1 VISKIFI
8 DRPVLSVVIS
18 IIITVAGAVA
28 YSALPTERYPDLAP
42 PQVKV
47 SATYPGATAETVEKT
62 VATPI
67 ELEVNGSKGMIYMNS
82 VSANDGTYAL
92 TVSFEIGSD
101 NDLNAVEVQNRVS
114 AAMAKLPR
122 EVQSVGVTTRKV
134 SPDTLMFMAIL
145 SPEGAYDELFMSNY
159 ASINIVDELKRIPGM
174 GDVTIVGQ
182 KDFGVRLWLR
192 PDDMAKLGVSA
203 NDVIGAIQEQNVET
217 PGGKIGESPML
228 EGQVF
233 EYPVKVKGRLVTPD
247 EFGDIIVRAQQDG
260 AIVQVKDIARVE
272 LASKSYLAST
282 TLNGAPCVTLTLSQL
297 PGSNAVVLAEQ
308 VRETLERLKKTF
320 PPGLDYQIAYDSTIF
335 VTLSIEEVMHTL
347 FEAFIL
353 VFIVIFIFLQ
363 DWRATL
369 IPMIAVP
376 VALIGTFAALLALG
390 FSINLLT
397 LFGLIL
403 AIGIVVDDAIVVVE
417 AVAHKIEHEGLS
429 SYDASVEAMKEV
441 SGPVIGIALVLS
453 AVFVPLLFLSGLT
466 GVMFRQFAVTITVSV
481 LISALNALTL
491 SPALCAIFMRKV
503 EHKGIIGKGFG
514 AFNRGFDWV
523 TNKYMGGVTFAVKRF
538 VLSLIVLAILTTAGV
553 MLIANHPTGLVP
565 DEDQGIVFVNAQL
578 PDGASLERTKQE
590 MKTLEAKIKEIPGV
604 QDVLNFSGFSI
615 VSQYGANTGSFVL
628 TLKPFDDRVSKEEY
642 YKSIIMEI
650 AKISKDSP
658 GAQFSGF
665 GLPALPGMGNV
676 GGFTFELQD
685 RSGGPIADQAAV
697 ATEFMRGVNALPEVA
712 GAFTP
717 FRNTVPQLSV
727 VVDREKAKT
736 LDVPVD
742 EVFRTLQGNLAAFE
756 VNDVTIYGR
765 NYKVMTQAE
774 PRYRQTPADI
784 DKLWARSRTGQMVP
798 LGTLVSVTPT
808 TGPSSINRYNVFRTV
823 EINSIGAPGVASGD
837 AIAQIEATADKTLPS
852 TMSYQWTGLTY
863 QEKLSAGQL
872 PLIFGMA
879 FAFTFLFLAALY
891 ESWSIPFSVLLGV
904 PLAVFGAILGAVI
917 RGIPFDIYGQIGLIL
932 LIGLAAKNAI
942 LIVEFAKI
950 EHEINGKTVWDAVM
964 TSARLRFRPILM
976 TSFAFILGVVPLAT
990 AEGAGSASRVALGT
1004 TVMTGMIAATVF
1016 GVYLVPV
1023 LYFTIQSLT
1032 NRISRRSTLAPHPG
1046 PPVLPET
1053 DTRRGVAAHGD

>member
-8 DRPVLSVVIS
+8 DRPVLSVVLS
-18 IIITVAGAVA
+18 IVITVAGAVA
-28 YSALPTERYPDLAP
+28 YFQLPTARYPDLAP

-47 SATYPGATAETVEKT
+47 SATYPGANAETVEKT

-67 ELEVNGSKGMIYMNS
+67 EQEVNGSKGMIYMNS

-92 TVSFEIGSD
+92 TVSFDIGSD

-122 EVQSVGVTTRKV
+122 EVQAVGVTTRKV

-203 NDVIGAIQEQNVET
+203 NDVISAVQEQNVEA

-233 EYPVKVKGRLVTPD
+233 EYPVKVKGRLSSPE
-247 EFGDIIVRAQQDG
+247 EFGEIVVRAKEDG
-260 AIVQVKDIARVE
+260 AIVQMKDIARVE
-272 LASKSYLAST
+272 LASKSYGANT
-282 TLNGAPCVTLTLSQL
+282 TLNGAPCVTLSLTQL
-297 PGSNAVVLAEQ
+297 PGSNAVLLAEE
-308 VRETLERLKKTF
+308 VRATLDRMKQNF
-320 PPGLDYQIAYDSTIF
+320 PPGLDYNIVYDSTIF

-369 IPMIAVP
+369 IPMITVP
-376 VALIGTFAALLALG
+376 VSLVGTFAVLLAAG
-390 FSINLLT
+390 YSINLLT

-429 SYDASVEAMKEV
+429 AYDASVEAMKEV

-453 AVFVPLLFLSGLT
+453 AVFVPLLFLGGLT
-466 GVMFRQFAVTITVSV
+466 GVMFRQFAITIAVSV
-481 LISALNALTL
+481 LLSALNALTL

-503 EHKGIIGKGFG
+503 EHKGLIGRGFA

-523 TNKYMGGVTFAVKRF
+523 TDRYMGGVRFAVKRF
-538 VLSLIVLAILTTAGV
+538 ALSLLVLLALSVVAV
-553 MLIANHPTGLVP
+553 MLIARHPSGLVP
-565 DEDQGIVFVNAQL
+565 DEDQGVIFVNAQL
-578 PDGASLERTKQE
+578 PDGASLERTKE
-590 MKTLEAKIKEIPGV
+590 MMKTLEEKMKETPGI
-604 QDVLNFSGFSI
+604 QDVLNFSGYSI

-628 TLKPFDDRVSKEEY
+628 VLKPWDERHSPEEY
-642 YKSIIMEI
+642 YKAIIGDI
-650 AKISKDSP
+650 AKKAKDIP

-685 RSGGPIADQAAV
+685 RSGGPIAEQAAV
-697 ATEFMRGVNALPEVA
+697 ATEFQQQVNALPEVA

-717 FRNTVPQLSV
+717 FRNTVPQLFV
-727 VVDREKAKT
+727 EVDREKAKT
-736 LDVPVD
+736 LNVGID
-742 EVFRTLQGNLAAFE
+742 EVFKTLQGNLAAFE

-765 NYKVMTQAE
+765 NYRVMTQAE
-774 PRYRQTPADI
+774 PRYRTKPDDI

-798 LGTLVSVTPT
+798 LGTLVTITPT
-808 TGPSSINRYNVFRTV
+808 TGPSSINR
-823 EINSIGAPGVASGD
+823 
-837 AIAQIEATADKTLPS
+837 
-852 TMSYQWTGLTY
+852 
-863 QEKLSAGQL
+863 
-872 PLIFGMA
+872 
-879 FAFTFLFLAALY
+879 
-891 ESWSIPFSVLLGV
+891 
-904 PLAVFGAILGAVI
+904 
-917 RGIPFDIYGQIGLIL
+917 
-932 LIGLAAKNAI
+932 
-942 LIVEFAKI
+942 
-950 EHEINGKTVWDAVM
+950 
-964 TSARLRFRPILM
+964 
-976 TSFAFILGVVPLAT
+976 
-990 AEGAGSASRVALGT
+990 
-1004 TVMTGMIAATVF
+1004 
-1016 GVYLVPV
+1016 
-1023 LYFTIQSLT
+1023 
-1032 NRISRRSTLAPHPG
+1032 
-1046 PPVLPET
+1046 
-1053 DTRRGVAAHGD
+1053 